1 MEISPIGFAGL
12 KVTWNIR
19 TAERPQQPKQR
30 QCYCQTH
37 NFAED
42 NYMKR
47 TIKYYRIIWL
57 RHDLPAGLSVF
68 LVALPLCLGIALA
81 SGAPLYSGLLSG
93 IVGGLVVAL
102 FSGSPLAVSGPA
114 AGLTTLVA
122 ASIISLGDYK
132 LFLLAVIIAGFFQI
146 VLGLLKLGAIA
157 NYFPSSVIK
166 GMLAAIGIIL
176 ISKQIPLAVGYD
188 QPEFWTSGFL
198 GLFTSNNFPGSL
210 ETFNHHITRGAILIT
225 AISLIIL
232 VLLQQPFAKK
242 LKVVPAPLVVVVI
255 GIIANI
261 LFTNAASNFSL
272 KQTQLVNIPANI
284 FANLTLPDLTK
295 LFSTAEIWKD
305 GLLIGLLA
313 TLETLLCIEAIDKL
327 DRHNRIT
334 PVNRELVAQGIG
346 NMTCGLLGAIP
357 LTAVVVRGAANVD
370 AGGRTKLS
378 AFTHGLFIL
387 LAVLLVP
394 FLLNKIPY
402 AALAAILLVTGYNLT
417 KPKLFRNMWSLGLK
431 QFIPFL
437 ITIVVILL
445 TDLLIG
451 VSIGLLI
458 SIYFIVQNNFK
469 AEYKITKSTHLNI
482 QAHHIKLNSNV
493 TFLNKVKLRKA
504 LDEIPEYSVLTI
516 DGSECNFIDYDILE
530 IISEYHNKARDKHIE
545 LHLKGIE
552 KVNITAVH

>member
-1 MEISPIGFAGL
+1 
-12 KVTWNIR
+12 
-19 TAERPQQPKQR
+19 
-30 QCYCQTH
+30 
-37 NFAED
+37 
-42 NYMKR
+42 MKR

-57 RHDLPAGLSVF
+57 KHDLPAGLSVF

-81 SGAPLYSGLLSG
+81 SGAPLYAGLLSG
-93 IVGGLVVAL
+93 IIGGLVVAL
-102 FSGSPLAVSGPA
+102 ISGSPLAVSGPA

-122 ASIISLGDYK
+122 ASIISLGDYRV
-132 LFLLAVIIAGFFQI
+132 FLLAVMVAGLFQLT
-146 VLGLLKLGAIA
+146 LGLLKLGAIA

-176 ISKQIPLAVGYD
+176 ISKQIPLALGYD
-188 QPEFWTSGFL
+188 QPDFWTSGFL
-198 GLFTSNNFPGSL
+198 KLFSPDNFLG
-210 ETFNHHITRGAILIT
+210 TFDNFNHHITRGAILIT
-225 AISLIIL
+225 VLSLIIL
-232 VLLQQPFAKK
+232 ILLQQPFAKK
-242 LKVVPAPLVVVVI
+242 LKVIPAPLLVVI
-255 GIIANI
+255 VGIITNI
-261 LFTNAASNFSL
+261 LFTTAASDFSL
-272 KQTQLVNIPANI
+272 KQTQLVNIPSNI
-284 FANLTLPDLTK
+284 FASITFPDFSK

-305 GLLIGLLA
+305 GLIIGLLA
-313 TLETLLCIEAIDKL
+313 TLETLLCIEAVDKL
-327 DRHNRIT
+327 DKANRIT
-334 PVNRELVAQGIG
+334 PVNRELIAQGIG

-357 LTAVVVRGAANVD
+357 MTAVVVRGAANVD

-378 AFTHGLFIL
+378 AFTHGLFLL

-402 AALAAILLVTGYNLT
+402 ASLAAILLITGYNLT
-417 KPKLFRNMWSLGLK
+417 KPKLFHNMWSLGWK

-437 ITIVVILL
+437 ITILVILS

-451 VSIGLLI
+451 VAIGLLI

-469 AEYKITKSTHLNI
+469 AEYKITKSIHLDIENYN
-482 QAHHIKLNSNV
+482 IKLNSNV

-530 IISEYHNKARDKHIE
+530 IVSEFHNKAHDRHIE

>member
-1 MEISPIGFAGL
+1 
-12 KVTWNIR
+12 
-19 TAERPQQPKQR
+19 
-30 QCYCQTH
+30 
-37 NFAED
+37 
-42 NYMKR
+42 MKR

-57 RHDLPAGLSVF
+57 KYDLPAGLSVF

-81 SGAPLYSGLLSG
+81 SGAPLYAGLLSG

-102 FSGSPLAVSGPA
+102 ISGSQLAVSGPA

-132 LFLLAVIIAGFFQI
+132 IFLLAVMVAGLFQAL
-146 VLGLLKLGAIA
+146 LGILKLGAIA

-176 ISKQIPLAVGYD
+176 ISKQIPLALGYD
-188 QPEFWTSGFL
+188 QPDFWTSGFL
-198 GLFTSNNFPGSL
+198 HLFSADNLFGNLT
-210 ETFNHHITRGAILIT
+210 TFNHHITRGALFIT
-225 AISLIIL
+225 IISLIIL
-232 VLLQQPFAKK
+232 IVLQQPFAKK
-242 LKVVPAPLVVVVI
+242 LKVIPAPLLVVVI

-261 LFTNAASNFSL
+261 LFTKAASGFSL
-272 KQTQLVNIPANI
+272 RQTQLVNIPSNI
-284 FANLTLPDLTK
+284 FASISFPDFTK

-305 GLLIGLLA
+305 GLIIGLLA

-327 DRHNRIT
+327 DKRNRIT
-334 PVNRELVAQGIG
+334 PVNRELIAQGIG

-357 LTAVVVRGAANVD
+357 MTVVVVRGAANVD

-378 AFTHGLFIL
+378 AFTHGLFLL

-402 AALAAILLVTGYNLT
+402 ASLAAILLVTGYNLT
-417 KPKLFRNMWSLGLK
+417 KPKLFRNIWSLGWK

-437 ITIVVILL
+437 ITILVILS
-445 TDLLIG
+445 TDLLVG

-469 AEYKITKSTHLNI
+469 AEYKITRTKHQGIETEY
-482 QAHHIKLNSNV
+482 IKLNSNV

-504 LDEIPEYSVLTI
+504 LDEVPEYSVLTI

-530 IISEYHNKARDKHIE
+530 IISEYSNKAKDRHIE
-545 LHLKGIE
+545 LHLIGIE
-552 KVNITAVH
+552 KVNVIAVH